1 LFSTNSLNRLIAMAP
16 EHLSPLP
23 IDEVLPHVL
32 EALRNTPNLVL
43 QAPPGAGK
51 TTRLPP
57 ALLSTNWLQYPHNR
71 VVLLQPRR
79 VAARA
84 CAARIAQEQGW
95 TLGKEVGYHIRFER
109 CFQKDTRLL
118 VVTEGILARQLQ
130 SDPFLEGVGCVI
142 LDEFHERN
150 LHSELALSLLR
161 EVQEALRPD
170 LRLVVM
176 SATLE
181 ADPVVEFL
189 GGATKL
195 ISPGRLHPVEVE
207 YESVEST
214 APIFDRTASAIH
226 RLLKQE
232 SAGHILAFLPGM
244 QEIRRTQEAVG
255 NPSGTETHVL
265 HSSVGTEEQDRALAP
280 STKRKVILSTNIAE
294 TSITIEGVRAV
305 VDSGLEKVLVN
316 ESRLGIDRL
325 ETQRISLASAEQR
338 AGRAGRT
345 GPGRCIRL
353 WTRGQNTTL
362 APMRQPEIHR
372 IDLAGTVLALKTF
385 GVGKLED
392 FRWFDAPPPQQ
403 IQRAVELLMLLGGLD
418 SQEMLTEHGKQL
430 AALPLHPRLA
440 NLLLDSQKA
449 GILQHGA
456 TVAAM
461 LSENTFPGR
470 ERGGGASSESDV
482 IDALEE
488 YVRDSGAYTR
498 LRRLQEELVGLFQT
512 LGKKKSVPVSEAK
525 EALMKALLK
534 AFPDRL
540 CIRRVQDSQRA
551 VMVGGRGVSLGRDC
565 TVRRAPLFLGLDPT
579 DVMGGGKGEA
589 RVSLASAVELPW
601 LKEECPHLVSER
613 VECVFDEEKQS
624 LRAFRRLYF
633 LEQVVQESPTSLE
646 SSTNSAEVLFSALQ
660 SRVEELVRGEESA
673 ASMISRCRLMATNYP
688 TDDWPRFDQKEMMEV
703 LKMACIEARTTSDV
717 KSNLCAALQ
726 QTLGWNRVKEL
737 ESLTPEKLPVPSGSA
752 ITLTYDWEGSAA
764 PILAV
769 RLQEMFGL
777 PETPTLLDGRVR
789 VLLHLLGPN
798 YRPVQVTQDLASFWK
813 NTYPEVRKELR
824 GRYPK
829 HSWPDN
835 PLEAIAVRGVKRR
848 TPNP

>member
-1 LFSTNSLNRLIAMAP
+1 MAP